1 MGGKVSG
8 SISTKSAGNNKK
20 IFSAIKDNLVYCKS
34 EKSVSAN
41 WPCENSL
48 LMLLEVSRNMQNSVI
63 RTVENWVQT
72 FQDYVIRADQ
82 IPSA

>member
-34 EKSVSAN
+34 KKSVSAN